1 MEGCGMIDLANP
13 KAFSAEYEKA
23 NNTTRTDNPEQI
35 RNAMH
40 EPEPEA
46 RPSIYPYVLV
56 RGELTKVES
65 DDE

>member
-1 MEGCGMIDLANP
+1 MIDLANP
-13 KAFSAEYEKA
+13 KAFAAEYEKA
-23 NNTTRTDNPEQI
+23 NKMTRTDNPEQI

-46 RPSIYPYVLV
+46 KPAKYKYRIEC
-56 RGELTKVES
+56 GQMIKVES